1 MHMMKE
7 RCKNEST
14 TRSGEL
20 GFATPFAIGI
30 GGQTAHICQNKVDR
44 HETKRVCYRHA
55 LMSMDE
61 HNKNDGTLKKVLQWA
76 AAIAAGTVIG
86 VGVATSIGIPRIGPS
101 SPEEAKAYAQ
111 SGVIQSPLS
120 SKGAAILEGGEYL
133 PSELAV
139 ISLFERATQSVA
151 FVTTYMDSR
160 MGFRLNPMETP
171 AGTGSGIVWDNEGR
185 IVTNFHVIR
194 AASGAKITLANKKTY
209 DAELVGTS
217 ADDDVAVLKIKAPKD
232 ELVPIELGSSQ
243 YLRVGQSTYAI
254 GNPFGL
260 DHTLTTGVLSG
271 LGREMK
277 SPTGRTIS
285 NVIQTE
291 ASINPGNS
299 GGPLIDAR
307 GRLIGMNTAI
317 YSPSGASAGVGF
329 AIPVDT
335 LKVIANAL
343 IENGRIVR
351 PVIGISYLESS
362 QARALGV
369 IKGVLVLDVPEG
381 SNAEKAGLRGTSRQT
396 FGSIILGDVI
406 IGLDDDDIKNEG
418 DLFKALDKHK
428 VGDKIKLRVVSN
440 DGERTLKLKL
450 SASQE

>member
-1 MHMMKE
+1 MLADRPK
-7 RCKNEST
+7 KST
-14 TRSGEL
+14 PWQWLAAVAAG
-20 GFATPFAIGI
+20 AAIGA
-30 GGQTAHICQNKVDR
+30 T
-44 HETKRVCYRHA
+44 
-55 LMSMDE
+55 
-61 HNKNDGTLKKVLQWA
+61 
-76 AAIAAGTVIG
+76 G
-86 VGVATSIGIPRIGPS
+86 VTIATSSIHAPS
-101 SPEEAKAYAQ
+101 TEAKAYVQ
-111 SGVIQSPLS
+111 PLPQVP
-120 SKGAAILEGGEYL
+120 ANPEYL
-133 PSELAV
+133 PSELGV

-151 FVTTYMDSR
+151 FVTTYTESR
-160 MGFRLNPMETP
+160 SSFSLNPMETP
-171 AGTGSGIVWDNEGR
+171 AGTGSGIVWDKEGR

-209 DAELVGTS
+209 DAELVGSS
-217 ADDDVAVLKIKAPKD
+217 ADDDVAVLKIKAPQD
-232 ELVPIELGSSQ
+232 ELVPIDIGDSSN
-243 YLRVGQSTYAI
+243 LRVGQSTYAI

-299 GGPLIDAR
+299 GGPLTDAR

-335 LKVIANAL
+335 LKVIAQGL

-362 QARALGV
+362 QARALG
-369 IKGVLVLDVPEG
+369 IEKGVLVLDVPEG
-381 SNAEKAGLRGTSRQT
+381 SAAEKAGLRGTSRMT
-396 FGSIILGDVI
+396 FGSIELGDII
-406 IGLDDDDIKNEG
+406 IGIDDESVKNEG

-428 VGDKIKLRVVSN
+428 VGDTVRIRVLN
-440 DGERTLKLKL
+440 NTDGERTVKLKL
-450 SASQE
+450 SASQK

>member
-1 MHMMKE
+1 MFDKSKGVTE
-7 RCKNEST
+7 R
-14 TRSGEL
+14 L
-20 GFATPFAIGI
+20 A
-30 GGQTAHICQNKVDR
+30 
-44 HETKRVCYRHA
+44 A
-55 LMSMDE
+55 L
-61 HNKNDGTLKKVLQWA
+61 
-76 AAIAAGTVIG
+76 AAGVILG
-86 VGVATSIGIPRIGPS
+86 ACSTAAVDHLNILSDNAVQAYVQPPPTSID
-101 SPEEAKAYAQ
+101 K
-111 SGVIQSPLS
+111 LS
-120 SKGAAILEGGEYL
+120 DYN
-133 PSELAV
+133 PSEMSV
-139 ISLFERATQSVA
+139 ISLFEKATKSVA
-151 FVTTYMDSR
+151 FVTTYTESR
-160 MGFRLNPMETP
+160 SGFSLNPMETP
-171 AGTGSGIVWDNEGR
+171 AGTGSGIVWDKQGR

-217 ADDDVAVLKIKAPKD
+217 ADDDVAVLKIKAPPE
-232 ELVPIELGSSQ
+232 ELDPINIGSSSN
-243 YLRVGQSTYAI
+243 LRVGQMTYAI

-335 LKVIANAL
+335 LDVIANAL

-362 QARALGV
+362 QARALG
-369 IKGVLVLDVPEG
+369 IERGVLVLDVPSG
-381 SNAEKAGLRGTSRQT
+381 SQAEKAGLRGTSRMT
-396 FGSIILGDVI
+396 FGSIELGDII
-406 IGLDDDDIKNEG
+406 IGIDSDEVKNEG

-428 VGDKIKLRVVSN
+428 VGDVVSIRVMN
-440 DGERTLKLKL
+440 NSNEERTLSVKL
-450 SASQE
+450 SASQR

>member
-1 MHMMKE
+1 MTNGNDNGNGRQTNDKGS
-7 RCKNEST
+7 NEQMPSKSQPSSSPSIP
-14 TRSGEL
+14 RL
-20 GFATPFAIGI
+20 F
-30 GGQTAHICQNKVDR
+30 QTLFSV
-44 HETKRVCYRHA
+44 
-55 LMSMDE
+55 S
-61 HNKNDGTLKKVLQWA
+61 
-76 AAIAAGTVIG
+76 AGMLIG
-86 VGVATSIGIPRIGPS
+86 VGIASTIMAGPFSMPSENGTGINDSASSSSAVEQQKKFIPAQQAQAYTQAPPSIK
-101 SPEEAKAYAQ
+101 ED
-111 SGVIQSPLS
+111 
-120 SKGAAILEGGEYL
+120 YL
-133 PSELAV
+133 PSEKTV
-139 ISLFERATQSVA
+139 IDLFERATQSVA
-151 FVTTYMDSR
+151 YVTTYTESR
-160 MGFRLNPMETP
+160 GGFSLNPMETP
-171 AGTGSGIVWDNEGR
+171 AGTGSGIVWDSDGR

-217 ADDDVAVLKIKAPKD
+217 ADDDVAVLKINAPRS
-232 ELVPIELGSSQ
+232 ELVPIEVGSSST
-243 YLRVGQSTYAI
+243 LRVGQSTYAI

-299 GGPLIDAR
+299 GGPLVDAK

-335 LKVIANAL
+335 LRVIADALIKNGKVI
-343 IENGRIVR
+343 R
-351 PVIGISYLESS
+351 PVIGISYLESA

-369 IKGVLVLDVPEG
+369 EKGVLVLDVPDG
-381 SNAEKAGLRGTSRQT
+381 SEAFKSGLRPTSRQT
-396 FGSIILGDVI
+396 FGSIELGDVI
-406 IGLDDDDIKNEG
+406 IAVDDDEIGNEG

-428 VGDKIKLRVVSN
+428 VGDTVKLRVLN
-440 DGERTLKLKL
+440 TDGERTLKLKL
-450 SASQE
+450 SASQN